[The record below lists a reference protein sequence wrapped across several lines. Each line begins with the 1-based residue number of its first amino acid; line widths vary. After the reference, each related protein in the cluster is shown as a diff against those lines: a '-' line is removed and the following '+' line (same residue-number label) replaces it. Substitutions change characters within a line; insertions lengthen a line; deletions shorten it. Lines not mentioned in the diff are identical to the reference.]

1 MTEDAAFKSQF
12 SRRHLL
18 AGFVLLGISA
28 FAQAMATVQGADRL
42 QFEVA
47 SVRQN
52 KSNDDGFMNV
62 DPTLWDSAVSTGGLY
77 QARNIKLIQYIAFA
91 YSLTQI
97 QLASVVS
104 QAPWVAEDRFD
115 IEVRAVGDPTKAQ
128 YRIMMQSLLADRF
141 RMVVHY
147 ETRQVSIYALV
158 LAKPSKLGPQL
169 RLHHEDDP
177 VCSASA
183 TDTGRQADDVDADGI
198 PTTCLASLIL
208 KPSAPGR
215 MRLGGRNVSMASF
228 AAVETGVGEVDRPM
242 VDETG
247 LKKNVDY
254 TLEWAKARGN
264 MGAGA
269 RVDADESAPTFK
281 EALQDQLGIKMVS
294 KKGPVDI
301 FVLDHIEHPSPN

>member
-1 MTEDAAFKSQF
+1 
-12 SRRHLL
+12 
-18 AGFVLLGISA
+18 
-28 FAQAMATVQGADRL
+28 
-42 QFEVA
+42 
-47 SVRQN
+47 
-52 KSNDDGFMNV
+52 MNV
-62 DPTLWDSAVSTGGLY
+62 DPTLWDSSVSTGGLY

-115 IEVRAVGDPTKAQ
+115 IEARAVGDPTKAQ

-147 ETRQVSIYALV
+147 ETRQVPIYVLV
-158 LAKPSKLGPQL
+158 LAKPGKLGPQL
-169 RLHHEDDP
+169 RLHREDDP
-177 VCSASA
+177 VCSSPG

-247 LKKNVDY
+247 LKRTSI
-254 TLEWAKARGN
+254 TLWSGQKRGETW
-264 MGAGA
+264 GQ
-269 RVDADESAPTFK
+269 VQESMRMNPHRH
-281 EALQDQLGIKMVS
+281 S
-294 KKGPVDI
+294 KRRCKT
-301 FVLDHIEHPSPN
+301 S